1 MTSTDIDEVR
11 DFMSDVFSVDN
22 HEVTDETPSLKTP
35 RSYHGTRCVQDFES
49 CVKNACKSADF
60 LTSGCAAHLAM
71 NAAKPFRLRSIP
83 RDDGSS
89 MCKIVFDGNS
99 GMMTP
104 SQFAPSCLLNHS
116 KSENRRVEHPLES
129 FPPYVA
135 LSVQYVTL
143 YSMCLLRP
151 SPTRCG
157 SPISITSPASS
168 SSSSASALAR
178 VAYPVGTRIAPT
190 SLGVVGRGPGVRN
203 AARSSDA
210 AVVVVV
216 GVVIV
221 VVVVGRT
228 EMTRR
233 AVTRRRHRSPRVAVR
248 ASEVEPTGRRADAH
262 TEARRSVRDAP
273 RVDRKARRVEPFVV
287 AGRGVRRPTRAR
299 AMANAGIGLSQF
311 AFVGTFI
318 AAVKKT
324 IAGPREEPPEHLK
337 CVITQELFRDPVVLV
352 QTGYTYDRIAIQR
365 WLAAKFPPT
374 DPTSNVE
381 LWCTDLVPNW
391 SLRQSVDEW
400 GVANGYGAMDPP
412 EEAVRVTKDGRPMGR
427 RSANATSAT
436 ALTHQYLQALHRTH
450 PRHAA
455 VLVFLMTF
463 TLGTITVTTLTVV
476 HSAYA
481 AVGAALRHE
490 AVARMLDGPA
500 QSFVWWFCVGGFLF
514 LAHCGAQDVPPVA
527 RGRERVDRRGRAQ
540 DVVGRGFFRR
550 LGVAR

>member
-1 MTSTDIDEVR
+1 
-11 DFMSDVFSVDN
+11 
-22 HEVTDETPSLKTP
+22 
-35 RSYHGTRCVQDFES
+35 
-49 CVKNACKSADF
+49 
-60 LTSGCAAHLAM
+60 
-71 NAAKPFRLRSIP
+71 
-83 RDDGSS
+83 
-89 MCKIVFDGNS
+89 
-99 GMMTP
+99 
-104 SQFAPSCLLNHS
+104 
-116 KSENRRVEHPLES
+116 
-129 FPPYVA
+129 
-135 LSVQYVTL
+135 
-143 YSMCLLRP
+143 
-151 SPTRCG
+151 
-157 SPISITSPASS
+157 
-168 SSSSASALAR
+168 
-178 VAYPVGTRIAPT
+178 
-190 SLGVVGRGPGVRN
+190 
-203 AARSSDA
+203 
-210 AVVVVV
+210 
-216 GVVIV
+216 
-221 VVVVGRT
+221 
-228 EMTRR
+228 
-233 AVTRRRHRSPRVAVR
+233 
-248 ASEVEPTGRRADAH
+248 
-262 TEARRSVRDAP
+262 
-273 RVDRKARRVEPFVV
+273 
-287 AGRGVRRPTRAR
+287 
-299 AMANAGIGLSQF
+299 MANAGIGLSQF

-365 WLAAKFPPT
+365 WLAAKFLPT

-412 EEAVRVTKDGRPMGR
+412 EEAVLVTKDGRPMGR